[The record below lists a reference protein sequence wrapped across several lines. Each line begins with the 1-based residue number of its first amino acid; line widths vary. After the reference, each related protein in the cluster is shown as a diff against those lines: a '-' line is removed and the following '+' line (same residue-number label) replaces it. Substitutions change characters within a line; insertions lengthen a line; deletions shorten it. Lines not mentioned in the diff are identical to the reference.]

1 MFLKVSSLED
11 LPCYN
16 GQFHTHVHRHNK
28 NWTVDYQK
36 KGIKMGGDHVEGKIG
51 VEEENKEWV
60 L

>member
-1 MFLKVSSLED
+1 MDSFTPMYID
-11 LPCYN
+11 ITRI
-16 GQFHTHVHRHNK
+16 GQ
-28 NWTVDYQK
+28 WIIQK

>member
-16 GQFHTHVHRHNK
+16 GQFHTQEL
-28 NWTVDYQK
+28 DSGLSK
-36 KGIKMGGDHVEGKIG
+36 KGIKMGGDHVEGKTG